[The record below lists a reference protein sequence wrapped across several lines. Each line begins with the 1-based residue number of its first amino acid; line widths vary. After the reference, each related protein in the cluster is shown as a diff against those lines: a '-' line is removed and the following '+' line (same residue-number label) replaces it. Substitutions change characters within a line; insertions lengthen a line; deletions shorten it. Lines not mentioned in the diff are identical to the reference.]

1 MHHEA
6 EEIVKHDEMMS
17 TAYWHTVVSNVIQ
30 KYPKSF
36 VVSSFKTVHFTK
48 VVQVK
53 IRHYN
58 PNYSTALIRFATI
71 ATMEAKTEGEV
82 TVNWLSFDNSS
93 DTYDDYN

>member
-1 MHHEA
+1 MRQGA
-6 EEIVKHDEMMS
+6 ED
-17 TAYWHTVVSNVIQ
+17 TVVSNAIQ
-30 KYPKSF
+30 RRPKSF

-71 ATMEAKTEGEV
+71 ATMEAETEGCGLRE
-82 TVNWLSFDNSS
+82 TWPWIG
-93 DTYDDYN
+93 